1 MKAMILAAGLGT
13 RLKELTANKPK
24 ALVEINGK
32 PLIAHVIEKLVSS
45 GFTEIVVNV
54 HHFADQLISYLK
66 SNAFG
71 ATIHISDEKNQLL
84 DTGGGIFNAR
94 QFLSGNEPFLVH
106 NVDIISDINLQ
117 ELYRYHMASNPLATL
132 AVANRDSSRKFLF
145 SKSQRLIGW
154 KNLKTNEQI
163 KPSNENVAKMQAFS
177 GIHVINPLI
186 FDLFAKSG
194 PFSIVEVYL
203 SLCPNYRIFGFDTST
218 CFTLDVGK
226 VDSLAEATHFL
237 QKPKG

>member
-1 MKAMILAAGLGT
+1 MKAIILAAGLGT

-117 ELYRYHMASNPLATL
+117 ELYRRS
-132 AVANRDSSRKFLF
+132 
-145 SKSQRLIGW
+145 
-154 KNLKTNEQI
+154 
-163 KPSNENVAKMQAFS
+163 
-177 GIHVINPLI
+177 
-186 FDLFAKSG
+186 
-194 PFSIVEVYL
+194 
-203 SLCPNYRIFGFDTST
+203 
-218 CFTLDVGK
+218 
-226 VDSLAEATHFL
+226 
-237 QKPKG
+237 

>member
-84 DTGGGIFNAR
+84 DTGGGIFKAR
-94 QFLSGNEPFLVH
+94 QFL
-106 NVDIISDINLQ
+106 
-117 ELYRYHMASNPLATL
+117 
-132 AVANRDSSRKFLF
+132 
-145 SKSQRLIGW
+145 
-154 KNLKTNEQI
+154 
-163 KPSNENVAKMQAFS
+163 
-177 GIHVINPLI
+177 
-186 FDLFAKSG
+186 KSG
-194 PFSIVEVYL
+194 RASWRERV
-203 SLCPNYRIFGFDTST
+203 
-218 CFTLDVGK
+218 
-226 VDSLAEATHFL
+226 
-237 QKPKG
+237 